1 MKKTKIVCTIGPK
14 TESEEMLAKMLDA
27 GMNVMRLN
35 FSHGDY
41 AEHGQRIQNLRNV
54 MSKTGKTAAIL
65 LDTKGPEIRTMKLE
79 GGNDVS
85 LKAGQTFTFTT
96 DKSVIGNSEMV
107 AVTYEGFTTDL
118 SVGNTVL
125 VDDGL
130 IGMEVT
136 AIEGNKVICKV
147 LNNGDLGENKG
158 VNLPGVSIAL
168 PALAEKDKQ
177 DLIFGCEQGVDF
189 VAASFI
195 RKRSDVIEIREHLKA
210 HGGENIHIISKIE
223 NKRQDMKMYVV
234 STKQMLN
241 NAQRGGYAVPAF
253 NIHNLE
259 TMQVVVETA
268 ANLHAPVIIAGTPG
282 TFTHAGTENLL
293 ALVSAMAKQYHH
305 PLAIHLDHH
314 TKFDDIAQKVRS
326 GVRSVM
332 IDASHLP
339 FAQNISRVKEVV
351 DFCHRFDVSVEAEL
365 GQLGGQEDDVQVN
378 EADALYTNPAQA
390 REFAEATGI
399 DSLAVAIGTA
409 HGMYASAPALDFS
422 RLENIRQWVNLPL
435 VLHGASGLSTKDIQQ
450 TIKLGICKINVA
462 TELKNAFS
470 QALKNYLTEH
480 PEATDPRD
488 YLQSAKSAMRDV
500 VSKVIA
506 DCGCEGRA

>member
-1 MKKTKIVCTIGPK
+1 
-14 TESEEMLAKMLDA
+14 
-27 GMNVMRLN
+27 
-35 FSHGDY
+35 
-41 AEHGQRIQNLRNV
+41 
-54 MSKTGKTAAIL
+54 
-65 LDTKGPEIRTMKLE
+65 
-79 GGNDVS
+79 
-85 LKAGQTFTFTT
+85 
-96 DKSVIGNSEMV
+96 
-107 AVTYEGFTTDL
+107 
-118 SVGNTVL
+118 
-125 VDDGL
+125 
-130 IGMEVT
+130 
-136 AIEGNKVICKV
+136 
-147 LNNGDLGENKG
+147 
-158 VNLPGVSIAL
+158 
-168 PALAEKDKQ
+168 
-177 DLIFGCEQGVDF
+177 
-189 VAASFI
+189 
-195 RKRSDVIEIREHLKA
+195 
-210 HGGENIHIISKIE
+210 
-223 NKRQDMKMYVV
+223 MYVV

-422 RLENIRQWVNLPL
+422 
-435 VLHGASGLSTKDIQQ
+435 KDIQQ

>member
-1 MKKTKIVCTIGPK
+1 
-14 TESEEMLAKMLDA
+14 
-27 GMNVMRLN
+27 
-35 FSHGDY
+35 
-41 AEHGQRIQNLRNV
+41 
-54 MSKTGKTAAIL
+54 
-65 LDTKGPEIRTMKLE
+65 
-79 GGNDVS
+79 
-85 LKAGQTFTFTT
+85 
-96 DKSVIGNSEMV
+96 
-107 AVTYEGFTTDL
+107 
-118 SVGNTVL
+118 
-125 VDDGL
+125 
-130 IGMEVT
+130 
-136 AIEGNKVICKV
+136 
-147 LNNGDLGENKG
+147 
-158 VNLPGVSIAL
+158 
-168 PALAEKDKQ
+168 
-177 DLIFGCEQGVDF
+177 
-189 VAASFI
+189 
-195 RKRSDVIEIREHLKA
+195 
-210 HGGENIHIISKIE
+210 
-223 NKRQDMKMYVV
+223 MYVV

-378 EADALYTNPAQA
+378 EADAFYTNPAQA

-480 PEATDPRD
+480 PEALKVGPALTFALREAIFALAQIEQELIAPENRSGCLAVIEEVMLDEPQYWKKYYRTGFND
-488 YLQSAKSAMRDV
+488 SLLDIRYSLSDRIRYYWPHSRIKNSVETMMVNLEGVDIPLGMISQYLPKQFERIQSGELSAIPHQLIMDKIYDV
-500 VSKVIA
+500 LRA
-506 DCGCEGRA
+506 YRYGCAE